1 MIVGKINPLF
11 YSSDK
16 INFAEPRNRLTK
28 ATEEYSLGGIELEDT
43 SKGLQSNIWV
53 SYLGSDNNIF
63 IKRIDREESIVVFE
77 FPNIDWLSFTFDQN
91 MRPVHSFMSK
101 GKSYI
106 RFYSGTQFEIK
117 ELIGARFP
125 NIILDLYEK
134 EDIPKSD
141 IVLAYVRDGKLIYT
155 LQRTKFTDE
164 VIIATDTNKSMVQ
177 KIGILVDGRFGFH
190 WR

>member
-1 MIVGKINPLF
+1 M
-11 YSSDK
+11 
-16 INFAEPRNRLTK
+16 T
-28 ATEEYSLGGIELEDT
+28 
-43 SKGLQSNIWV
+43 
-53 SYLGSDNNIF
+53 
-63 IKRIDREESIVVFE
+63 
-77 FPNIDWLSFTFDQN
+77 
-91 MRPVHSFMSK
+91 

-125 NIILDLYEK
+125 NIILDLYEE

-177 KIGILVDGRFGFH
+177 KLVS
-190 WR
+190 